1 MVFQHHNLGIGIHTV
16 LVWSLFLGLSVTR
29 ARIHNS
35 FQYRFRTAEFLFHLF
50 YFTFASLFSTGKLIS
65 FDSEDDEVREL
76 YNHSFALPHYIQN
89 NVRIALHMLLL
100 I

>member
-29 ARIHNS
+29 DRIHSS
-35 FQYRFRTAEFLFHLF
+35 FQFRTAEFLFNLF

-65 FDSEDDEVREL
+65 FDSEDDEIREV